1 MCMMQDP
8 IQNCICNDRIIKYII
23 PRIKIYICC
32 QNGASFF
39 ISQIYQLEEQF
50 CIIFFNWQITR
61 FINDQQLIF
70 KKVSQ
75 SGFQTVFQ
83 FGFLK
88 LLYQIMT
95 LYKVSAVSFFAAAMP
110 IEVARCVFPTPL
122 EPRKTI
128 FSAASKKR
136 CVSKSLISCSLMDD

>member
-1 MCMMQDP
+1 MMQDP

-61 FINDQQLIF
+61 FINDQQLIL

-95 LYKVSAVSFFAAAMP
+95 LYKVSAVSFFL
-110 IEVARCVFPTPL
+110 RLLCRLKWQDVFSPHRSNQEKRYFLPPL
-122 EPRKTI
+122 KNAV
-128 FSAASKKR
+128 FQN
-136 CVSKSLISCSLMDD
+136 L

>member
-1 MCMMQDP
+1 MQDP

-32 QNGASFF
+32 QNDASFF

-50 CIIFFNWQITR
+50 CIIFFNWQITQ

-95 LYKVSAVSFFAAAMP
+95 LYNSGYRAGYGHQTVCRCTCRKNVP
-110 IEVARCVFPTPL
+110 EGEVGGD
-122 EPRKTI
+122 E
-128 FSAASKKR
+128 SKGCR
-136 CVSKSLISCSLMDD
+136 RRYR